1 MKLLKELSLD
11 FARIRFYEPDLAH
24 IDIIGDYLI
33 TEKEV
38 RVINTH
44 LGELNEG
51 NAMLILITA
60 EEVTQFDD
68 SARVFSA
75 SEEGSKYSLAEAFVV
90 KSLSQ
95 RLIANFYVKVNKP
108 PIPSKVFNSEKEAI
122 KWLESKR

>member
-11 FARIRFYEPDLAH
+11 FARIRFYESGLAH

-75 SEEGSKYSLAEAFVV
+75 SEEGSKYSVAEAFVV

>member
-38 RVINTH
+38 RVINTR

-51 NAMLILITA
+51 KAMLILITA

-75 SEEGSKYSLAEAFVV
+75 SEEGSKYSVAEAFVV

>member
-1 MKLLKELSLD
+1 MKPLKELSLD
-11 FARIRFYEPDLAH
+11 FAKIRFYVPDMVH
-24 IDIIGDYLI
+24 VEVIGDYLI

-38 RVINTH
+38 RVINDV
-44 LGELNEG
+44 LGDLNEG
-51 NAMLILITA
+51 REMLTLISA

-75 SEEGSKYSLAEAFVV
+75 SAEGTMYTKAEAIVV

-108 PIPSKVFNSEKEAI
+108 LKPSKVFNSEKEAI

>member
-1 MKLLKELSLD
+1 
-11 FARIRFYEPDLAH
+11 
-24 IDIIGDYLI
+24 
-33 TEKEV
+33 
-38 RVINTH
+38 
-44 LGELNEG
+44 
-51 NAMLILITA
+51 LITA

-75 SEEGSKYSLAEAFVV
+75 SEEGSKYSVAEAFVV